1 MRKVIPFLVTAVVV
15 AVMIWQQMTPETVLL
30 PAPEI
35 VYPEIDGMTWESLE
49 MNDVERGVLPEDTQI
64 VRRRYQGDDGHWFVV
79 SAVVGGRSKSS
90 VHRPELC
97 LPGQG
102 FRMVNP
108 HSIDV
113 DGVSWRRLDLEKGA
127 SGRAG
132 FAYTFVNGTG
142 FRTSSH
148 LVRIFTDVW
157 DRSMLGRIDRWVMF
171 TVSSSRFDDE
181 GMARFLGQLKGAVR

>member
-1 MRKVIPFLVTAVVV
+1 MRKVIPFLVTVALV
-15 AVMIWQQMTPETVLL
+15 AVMIWQQMTPETVLM

-35 VYPEIDGMTWESLE
+35 VYPEIPGFSWENLE
-49 MNDVERGVLPEDTQI
+49 MNDVERGVLPADTQI
-64 VRRRYQGDDGHWFVV
+64 VRRRYQGADGHWFLV

-102 FRMVNP
+102 FRMMAP
-108 HSIDV
+108 HTVDV
-113 DGVSWRRLDLEKGA
+113 DGISWRMLRLEKGA
-127 SGRAG
+127 EGRAG

-157 DRSMLGRIDRWVMF
+157 DRSIRGRIDRWVMF
-171 TVSSSRFDDE
+171 TVSSSRCDDAGLAWFLKQME
-181 GMARFLGQLKGAVR
+181 GVVK